1 MTSAEG
7 SPAGRGVRSA
17 GSAGNGPAADGAV
30 MATAVSIVPMQRRH
44 VRAVMVI
51 EQRVYP
57 TPWTSALFMSELALP
72 ASRVYLVAKV
82 GRTVVGYAGIML
94 APDEAHITTIAVD
107 PEWHRQHVATR
118 LLLALAR
125 EAIMRNYTAL
135 TLEVRLSSR
144 SAQAL
149 YRRFGLTPE
158 GARKAYYSSPTEDA
172 IVMWVRGID
181 TPEYAELLAGLERR
195 AGLPG
200 PNGPTARSQA

>member
-7 SPAGRGVRSA
+7 SPAVRGVSSV
-17 GSAGNGPAADGAV
+17 GSAADGAV
-30 MATAVSIVPMQRRH
+30 TAATVSIVPMQRRH
-44 VRAVMVI
+44 VRAVMAI
-51 EQRVYP
+51 EQLVYP
-57 TPWTSALFMSELALP
+57 TPWTSTLFMSELALP
-72 ASRVYLVAKV
+72 ASRVYLIAKV

-125 EAIMRNYTAL
+125 EAIMRNYSAL
-135 TLEVRLSSR
+135 TLEVRQSSR
-144 SAQAL
+144 GAQAL

-158 GARKAYYSSPTEDA
+158 GARKAYYSSPSEDA

-181 TPEYAELLAGLERR
+181 TPEYTELLAGLERR
-195 AGLPG
+195 VGLPG
-200 PNGPTARSQA
+200 PSGPRVGSGA